1 MYEEHFGFREPPF
14 RITPDPR
21 FLYRNP
27 CVEEAAAALAYGIER
42 RKGFLSLVGEA
53 GTGKTTLLRHVLD
66 TLAGNVR
73 TVVLLHPT
81 VEFDEILEYIMS
93 ELGVPTN
100 GARKLVL
107 LQRLH
112 EFLVEHTRAGGNV
125 ALLIDEA
132 QDLETRV
139 LEELRLLSNLETGT
153 EKILQIVLAGQPE
166 LETKLADQS
175 LRQLRQRIALHIR
188 LRPLSPDEVAAY
200 IRTRLELAGATR
212 TDVFTPDAAARIAAV
227 STGIPRVVNVLCD
240 ACLVTAYAMNQRE
253 VTPKIVDEAWVDY
266 SRLVGDLPPAPS
278 GGTAA
283 ARPNELP
290 PEYVPR
296 APEPRPE
303 PPRVEPAP
311 GVETPPRV
319 DAPPPMAA
327 PVPTPEPEPAVRHP
341 GTAGPAPTPAVAPA
355 PDAAPQATA
364 AVPPPVRQE
373 PHAEET
379 RSPWWAGAR
388 LVTIGVLIALVA
400 MASLNFS
407 LRRNAPIGAEHPIPV
422 TALAQLPVV
431 TADEDPLV
439 TVPTGAEAR
448 ALVHEFLIA
457 YEARDA
463 VRLADLFAT
472 DGVENDNQGTAAIRS
487 DYERT
492 FADLSDVTI
501 DVPHIDSQLHGERLT
516 ITGPIVMAYRQRS
529 GESGELRGTAQW
541 EIARKN
547 GTPRILRLRHD
558 IPRS

>member
-81 VEFDEILEYIMS
+81 VEFDEILEYIMA
-93 ELGVPTN
+93 ELGVPTD

-132 QDLETRV
+132 QDLEPRV

-166 LETKLADQS
+166 LEPKLADQS

-188 LRPLSPDEVAAY
+188 LRPLSPDEVSAY
-200 IRTRLELAGATR
+200 IRTRLEFAGATR
-212 TDVFTPDAAARIAAV
+212 TDVFTPEAAARIAAV
-227 STGIPRVVNVLCD
+227 STGIPRIVNVLCD

-266 SRLVGDLPPAPS
+266 SRLVGDLPPAPVATPS
-278 GGTAA
+278 V

-290 PEYVPR
+290 PDYVPR
-296 APEPRPE
+296 AAEPRPE
-303 PPRVEPAP
+303 A
-311 GVETPPRV
+311 TPPV
-319 DAPPPMAA
+319 EAPPP
-327 PVPTPEPEPAVRHP
+327 PPTPVAATPPPAPAPEPVRNP
-341 GTAGPAPTPAVAPA
+341 GTAGPAPAPAVA
-355 PDAAPQATA
+355 AAP
-364 AVPPPVRQE
+364 
-373 PHAEET
+373 
-379 RSPWWAGAR
+379 
-388 LVTIGVLIALVA
+388 
-400 MASLNFS
+400 
-407 LRRNAPIGAEHPIPV
+407 PI
-422 TALAQLPVV
+422 
-431 TADEDPLV
+431 
-439 TVPTGAEAR
+439 
-448 ALVHEFLIA
+448 
-457 YEARDA
+457 
-463 VRLADLFAT
+463 
-472 DGVENDNQGTAAIRS
+472 
-487 DYERT
+487 
-492 FADLSDVTI
+492 
-501 DVPHIDSQLHGERLT
+501 
-516 ITGPIVMAYRQRS
+516 
-529 GESGELRGTAQW
+529 
-541 EIARKN
+541 
-547 GTPRILRLRHD
+547 TP
-558 IPRS
+558 

>member
-81 VEFDEILEYIMS
+81 VEFDEILEYIMG
-93 ELGVPTN
+93 ELGIPTD

-112 EFLVEHTRAGGNV
+112 EFLVEHTRGGGNV

-166 LETKLADQS
+166 LETKLADTS

-188 LRPLSPDEVAAY
+188 LRPLSNDEVSAY
-200 IRTRLELAGATR
+200 IRTRLELAGAAR
-212 TDVFTPDAAARIAAV
+212 TDVFTADAAARIAAV

-240 ACLVTAYAMNQRE
+240 ACLVTAYATNARQ
-253 VTPKIVDEAWVDY
+253 VTPEIVNEAWTDY
-266 SRLVGDLPPAPS
+266 SRLVGDLPP
-278 GGTAA
+278 
-283 ARPNELP
+283 
-290 PEYVPR
+290 V
-296 APEPRPE
+296 
-303 PPRVEPAP
+303 
-311 GVETPPRV
+311 
-319 DAPPPMAA
+319 
-327 PVPTPEPEPAVRHP
+327 PVPTPAVMREPH
-341 GTAGPAPTPAVAPA
+341 VA
-355 PDAAPQATA
+355 A
-364 AVPPPVRQE
+364 AVPRPVELTEVVAPPSPNAPSEAPPAAPLPPQVEPPPTRAE
-373 PHAEET
+373 PHAPGSAPRAAVPSAPPPAASVIPGPPDLVPPGVERRPPEEP

-388 LVTIGVLIALVA
+388 LVTAGAVAAIVGMAAL
-400 MASLNFS
+400 NYS
-407 LRRNAPIGAEHPIPV
+407 LRSPAPNVGGRSMPE
-422 TALAQLPVV
+422 TAVAQMPVV
-431 TADEDPLV
+431 TADDDPV
-439 TVPTGAEAR
+439 VVPSNAEAR

-463 VRLADLFAT
+463 AGIAALFAA
-472 DGVENDNQGTAAIRS
+472 DGVDNDEQGAEAIRAA
-487 DYERT
+487 YERV
-492 FADLSDVTI
+492 FAALSDVTVA
-501 DVPHIDSQLHGERLT
+501 VPHVDSQLQGERLT
-516 ITGPIVMAYRQRS
+516 VTGPIVVTYRDAAGAQ
-529 GESGELRGTAQW
+529 GELRGTAQW
-541 EIARKN
+541 EIARQD
-547 GTPRILRLRHD
+547 GAARIIRLRHD
-558 IPRS
+558 VVPSAS